1 MKLKH
6 ITFTGIGIDTDIEE
20 LKQIQREYPIVE
32 FGVLLSKN
40 WKENGQRYFD
50 PSELYRLR
58 FTGLNLSCHV
68 CGSIARDAIKDK
80 WEPLY
85 ELTRGMLGIF
95 NRCQLNVAYEQ
106 PTEETPSVRPPLD
119 LNELIIQQRCANRME
134 LFNTIRNRNGMSVL
148 LDPSGGRGI
157 QALMA
162 PPGIIGLKTG
172 YAGGFDHNNVKDK
185 LICLFCN
192 EYVGD
197 FWIDMES
204 SVRTDDKFDLN
215 KVRRILEICTP
226 IIKKYKNYERER
238 A

>member
-1 MKLKH
+1 
-6 ITFTGIGIDTDIEE
+6 
-20 LKQIQREYPIVE
+20 
-32 FGVLLSKN
+32 
-40 WKENGQRYFD
+40 
-50 PSELYRLR
+50 
-58 FTGLNLSCHV
+58 
-68 CGSIARDAIKDK
+68 
-80 WEPLY
+80 
-85 ELTRGMLGIF
+85 
-95 NRCQLNVAYEQ
+95 
-106 PTEETPSVRPPLD
+106 
-119 LNELIIQQRCANRME
+119 
-134 LFNTIRNRNGMSVL
+134 
-148 LDPSGGRGI
+148 
-157 QALMA
+157 MA